1 MNGNISVAA
10 VSHSL
15 TNVPAKE
22 ATETENGNTAHY
34 VCSVCQ
40 KYFSD
45 EAAQNEITDK
55 TSVVIPAKEVTP
67 AEQPDTGSTEKP
79 DQPDTETT
87 ESTGQTKPTPKKK
100 GTRFKDASGSQYK
113 VTGSDQKNPT
123 VEYIKPKSSAKGTVK
138 IPASV
143 RYDGVTYKVTSVADK
158 AFRNN
163 KKVTNITV
171 GTNVKSI
178 GRSAF
183 EKCTKLKTVTV
194 GKNVTEI
201 GKNAFGSCK
210 NLKTLTIKSAKL
222 TKKGLA
228 SGSFKGITKKTVVK
242 VPKGKVKAYKKL
254 LQSKGLDKKVKVK

>member
-1 MNGNISVAA
+1 M
-10 VSHSL
+10 
-15 TNVPAKE
+15 TKVPAKE
-22 ATETENGNTAHY
+22 ATEKETGNIEYY

-45 EAAQNEITDK
+45 EAGKNEITDK
-55 TSVVIPAKEVTP
+55 TSVVIPVKEVTP
-67 AEQPDTGSTEKP
+67 AEQPGTGSTENQE
-79 DQPDTETT
+79 QPGTETT
-87 ESTGQTKPTPKKK
+87 ENTDQSKPAPKKK
-100 GTRFKDASGSQYK
+100 GTKFKDAAGNQYK

-123 VEYIKPKSSAKGTVK
+123 VEYTKPKSNAKGNVK

-228 SGSFKGITKKTVVK
+228 SGSFKGISKKTVVK